1 MNKNTSLIKLLNF
14 NPRSLA
20 GATQNPTLLLSTATI
35 SIHAPSRER
44 PRLMIGLYAV
54 SIFQST
60 LPRGSDARNTAC
72 KSTCSN
78 FNPRSLAGATAVI
91 SSSIFSLKFQSTLP
105 RGSDVKQLLESRV
118 QQLIS
123 IHAPSRERLLLPCF
137 FMIILIFQSTL
148 PRGSDAGYNLFQSP
162 TLEFQSTLPRG
173 SDL

>member
-78 FNPRSLAGATAVI
+78 FNPRSLAGAT
-91 SSSIFSLKFQSTLP
+91 SSLYVVVDASVFQSTLP
-105 RGSDVKQLLESRV
+105 RGSDCSHFFIHILIK
-118 QQLIS
+118 IS
-123 IHAPSRERLLLPCF
+123 IHAPSRERRKT
-137 FMIILIFQSTL
+137 IIRI
-148 PRGSDAGYNLFQSP
+148 
-162 TLEFQSTLPRG
+162 
-173 SDL
+173 